1 MIPTFVMPPVL
12 QTLAQISPMAWSLN
26 GFLDALVRG
35 ANVGDLAGSC
45 ALLVGSAAI
54 LWLASAGILKRGTDD
69 DCSGAG
75 CIIACTETDDF
86 RGIRQV
92 FIVRCSTIS
101 FIPLFCRS

>member
-45 ALLVGSAAI
+45 ALLLGSAAI
-54 LWLASAGILKRGTDD
+54 LWLADRKSTRLNSSHVAISYAVFCLKKKKKQVRRDNVRQEGIAG
-69 DCSGAG
+69 
-75 CIIACTETDDF
+75 
-86 RGIRQV
+86 Q
-92 FIVRCSTIS
+92 
-101 FIPLFCRS
+101 